1 MSDYEEGP
9 MAERDRAAR
18 TMHNLLRKVK
28 ATDRAQEA
36 LRVLIDTPPELWG
49 AHEAAAC
56 LGVARPNLGTLRG
69 LPAPTCRVGNGA
81 MPIYLADEIR
91 AFADERGTRH
101 EGRRP

>member
-36 LRVLIDTPPELWG
+36 LRVLIDTPPE
-49 AHEAAAC
+49 